1 MSHSG
6 GHKRARNGRW
16 DGGGLGGVCLE
27 SADVDVHRIS
37 GPARVENA
45 NLGEGSLPRCP
56 QCGGLYVT
64 RLQARGKTGKV
75 RKLYRCLYCRRQF
88 SATVG
93 TIFHDSHM
101 PLTDWLL
108 VIYLMDSSKRRISA
122 KEVER
127 MLGVSYETAWNMHH
141 RIGQAMEKE
150 DQKAFLQKLVGVIG
164 AQE

>member
-1 MSHSG
+1 MSYPTLRQTLEKFVSQEACLAHLG
-6 GHKRARNGRW
+6 QIRW
-16 DGGGLGGVCLE
+16 PDG
-27 SADVDVHRIS
+27 
-37 GPARVENA
+37 
-45 NLGEGSLPRCP
+45 PRCP
-56 QCGGLYVT
+56 KCRRGDPYVI
-64 RLQARGKTGKV
+64 RFQARGKTGKI

-93 TIFHDSHM
+93 TIFHDSHL

-127 MLGVSYETAWNMHH
+127 MLGVSYETAWNVHH

-150 DQKAFLQKLVGVIG
+150 DQRVFLQKLIGVIG
-164 AQE
+164 VQE

>member
-1 MSHSG
+1 MSYPTLRQTLEKFVSQDACLAHLG
-6 GHKRARNGRW
+6 QIRW
-16 DGGGLGGVCLE
+16 PTG
-27 SADVDVHRIS
+27 
-37 GPARVENA
+37 
-45 NLGEGSLPRCP
+45 PRCP
-56 QCGGLYVT
+56 KCGALYIS
-64 RLQARGKTGKV
+64 RFQARGKTGKV

-93 TIFHDSHM
+93 TLFHDSHL

-150 DQKAFLQKLVGVIG
+150 DQKVFLRKLIGVIG
-164 AQE
+164 VQD

>member
-1 MSHSG
+1 MSYPTLRQTLEKFVSDEAYLEHLG
-6 GHKRARNGRW
+6 QIRW
-16 DGGGLGGVCLE
+16 PTG
-27 SADVDVHRIS
+27 
-37 GPARVENA
+37 
-45 NLGEGSLPRCP
+45 PRCP
-56 QCGGLYVT
+56 KCKGADVI
-64 RLQARGKTGKV
+64 RFQAKGKTGKP

-150 DQKAFLQKLVGVIG
+150 GLKAFLQKLIGVIG
-164 AQE
+164 VQESEGGGNAGV

>member
-1 MSHSG
+1 MSYPTLRQTLEKFVSQEACLAHL
-6 GHKRARNGRW
+6 GRIRW
-16 DGGGLGGVCLE
+16 PDG
-27 SADVDVHRIS
+27 
-37 GPARVENA
+37 
-45 NLGEGSLPRCP
+45 PRCP
-56 QCGGLYVT
+56 KCRGPRVIPF
-64 RLQARGKTGKV
+64 QARGKTGKV

-93 TIFHDSHM
+93 TLFHDSHM

-150 DQKAFLQKLVGVIG
+150 DQKAFLRKLIGVIG
-164 AQE
+164 VQESEVGGNGGI